1 LLDALDRGY
10 RGAEA
15 DIVREG
21 TELLV
26 SHDRRH
32 ARATR
37 TLAGLYLERLRN
49 RTRSC
54 GYVLPDSTRF
64 YLNIELKEADSA
76 AFRLLLVELH
86 AYEELFQSRDSALAP
101 TVQITLVG
109 WWPPLKQSGAAWP
122 PYLRIHLPVS
132 RDTRIPEDIDSAR
145 IGLIS
150 IDYGKALRW
159 NGRGRIPRPA
169 TEVLARARA
178 LANALAVPL
187 RVHHAPVQRDI
198 FEWLLAEGVTIIGA
212 SDLDRARSLLLE
224 LAEQP

>member
-1 LLDALDRGY
+1 MLDALDRGY

-32 ARATR
+32 ARATG

-76 AFRLLLVELH
+76 AFRLLLAELR
-86 AYEELFQSRDSALAP
+86 AYEELFQSRDSAPAP

-109 WWPPLKQSGAAWP
+109 WWPPVEPGRAAWP
-122 PYLRIHLPVS
+122 SYLRIHLPIS
-132 RDTRIPEDIDSAR
+132 RDTPIPEDIDSAR

-150 IDYGKALRW
+150 IDYSKSLRW
-159 NGRGRIPRPA
+159 NGRGRIPQPA

-198 FEWLLAEGVTIIGA
+198 FEWLLAEGVTMIGA